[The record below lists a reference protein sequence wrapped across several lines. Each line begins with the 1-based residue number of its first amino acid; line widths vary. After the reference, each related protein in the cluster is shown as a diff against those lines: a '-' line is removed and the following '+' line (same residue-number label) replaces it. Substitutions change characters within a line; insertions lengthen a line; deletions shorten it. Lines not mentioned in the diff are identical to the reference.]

1 MGYCTAERMEPCWI
15 RKIWRL
21 LALEKRCL
29 ELLSEEEET
38 TPVVWGDIPFGA
50 R

>member
-1 MGYCTAERMEPCWI
+1 
-15 RKIWRL
+15 L

-38 TPVVWGDIPFGA
+38 TPVVWEGISFEVRRGEMSTPRA
-50 R
+50 SEEMA